1 MLGVAIDGIDQVLI
15 DEILRSKFEALGVG
29 AFPSGRAQIAGRYFA
44 FAGIELGD
52 LAEIQRIALA
62 GIAAEIVD
70 DAAADAGNLRV
81 ATGLPEREVVNRS
94 MRHEYNGRVRRS
106 GPRRRVLRLRRHDKR
121 QDKQANG
128 NGGGAQ
134 RHHVI
139 DDHEPISLNSFWRWA
154 PACRFPLAD
163 VLFAVIAAKIGQ
175 SIHGLQQPPR
185 CQQVGD
191 DAAPPLAWRQVI
203 GEEKASP
210 TQNLAAQAE
219 EPMAGMVEKKLQE
232 LGIALQEPRAP
243 MANYVPFVRT
253 GDLLHVS
260 GQICLDGDGKL
271 VAKGRLGDD
280 VSVEGGQKAARVC
293 AINLLAQVKA
303 ALGDLDKVKRVVRL
317 GGFINSAA
325 GFTEGPKVM
334 NGASDL
340 MVAVFGDKGKHARS
354 TVGVAALPADA
365 AVEVEGLFEVS

>member
-1 MLGVAIDGIDQVLI
+1 
-15 DEILRSKFEALGVG
+15 
-29 AFPSGRAQIAGRYFA
+29 
-44 FAGIELGD
+44 
-52 LAEIQRIALA
+52 
-62 GIAAEIVD
+62 
-70 DAAADAGNLRV
+70 
-81 ATGLPEREVVNRS
+81 
-94 MRHEYNGRVRRS
+94 
-106 GPRRRVLRLRRHDKR
+106 
-121 QDKQANG
+121 
-128 NGGGAQ
+128 
-134 RHHVI
+134 
-139 DDHEPISLNSFWRWA
+139 
-154 PACRFPLAD
+154 
-163 VLFAVIAAKIGQ
+163 
-175 SIHGLQQPPR
+175 
-185 CQQVGD
+185 
-191 DAAPPLAWRQVI
+191 
-203 GEEKASP
+203 
-210 TQNLAAQAE
+210 
-219 EPMAGMVEKKLQE
+219 MAGTVEKKLQE

-280 VSVEGGQKAARVC
+280 VSVDAGQKAARVC